1 MTRKRLILFILLAVG
16 ILTGTLVV
24 IKLASG
30 YRPDFSARTLRPT
43 GLLVAT
49 SVPDGAQL
57 WLDGKLKSAT
67 NTTLNLPPDK
77 YLVEIKKVGF
87 STWKKELIIEKE
99 LVTKTDAYLFPIY
112 PDLKAL
118 TFTGAANPSLSPDG
132 EKVAFTV
139 RDAPVGKSGIWVLD
153 LTDRPLSLAQGPRQI
168 VKSAPKGRD
177 FGQGEYRWSPDSK
190 QLLVTLKDR
199 SENFLLDTDR
209 LNPETKL
216 IDISQ
221 NLPTIEESWQQEE
234 ELRQEAQFSK
244 LPAKLLQVIKGKVK
258 GIQFSPDESKILYL
272 ATASATIPEKIIPP
286 LPAPNTQP
294 EERDI
299 QPGKIYVYDLKEDK
313 NFFIMDAPKEI
324 TPSPQPTTRPTSRFP
339 LPTPISWFPTSKHLF
354 LVQKGKI
361 SISEYDNTN
370 WVDVYSGPFE
380 NSFAFP
386 FPSGNKILILASLG
400 KDTPPN
406 LYAISL
412 R

>member
-1 MTRKRLILFILLAVG
+1 MIIRTRLIIFFSTIILISAVAF
-16 ILTGTLVV
+16 LV
-24 IKLASG
+24 IKIAQG
-30 YRPDFSARTLRPT
+30 YRPDLSARTLRPT

-77 YLVEIKKVGF
+77 YTVEIKKDGF
-87 STWKKELIIEKE
+87 SSWKKELIIKKE
-99 LVTKTDAYLFPIY
+99 LVAKTDAYLFPTY

-118 TFTGAANPSLSPDG
+118 TFTGAANPLLSPDG

-139 RDAPVGKSGIWVLD
+139 RDASVGKNGVWVLD
-153 LTDRPLSLAQGPRQI
+153 LTDRPLSLARGPRQI

-177 FGQGEYRWSPDSK
+177 FSQGEYRWSPDSK
-190 QLLVTLKDR
+190 QLLVTLKG
-199 SENFLLDTDR
+199 ENFLLDTDR
-209 LNPETKL
+209 LNPDTKL

-221 NLPTIEESWQQEE
+221 NLSTIEESWQQEE
-234 ELRQEAQFSK
+234 QLRQEAQFSK
-244 LPAKLLQVIKGKVK
+244 LPAKLLEVIKGKVE
-258 GIQFSPDESKILYL
+258 GIEFSPDESKILYI

-294 EERDI
+294 EERNL

-313 NFFIMDAPKEI
+313 NFLIGNFPPKVG
-324 TPSPQPTTRPTSRFP
+324 
-339 LPTPISWFPTSKHLF
+339 WFPTSKHLF

-370 WVDVYSGPFE
+370 RVDVYSGPFE

-386 FPSGNKILILASLG
+386 FPSGNKILILASIG